1 MLFHGAG
8 VDNSEDILFSK
19 FFEYF
24 SSGFLAVKKNL
35 ARVIGAHNNDTKV
48 RRVKVDVN
56 VE

>member
-1 MLFHGAG
+1 MLFHGTC

-24 SSGFLAVKKNL
+24 STGFLALKKNL